1 MSVYIYI
8 LVSHEMILVARVRSN
23 FVQKASCVQL
33 AWSMQCPGC
42 RNVQFSRHWTPAQ
55 WDAEDPYIHG
65 RQYCTICDPEW
76 TGSTYAEACEHVEAV
91 RCLLQLFH
99 THHCEHH
106 FTAFLNAWKDK
117 VMCEPKVY
125 RPLHGAGKIILRP
138 GGGWEDAGNCTYLMV
153 LRFLCPAFIQANWHV
168 IKAVPLGNILESI
181 LGYFQ
186 LRAGALSINAK
197 GFQAYIYTI
206 IRCVRKLA
214 PVLTNTAEAED
225 RIWRFQ
231 DLEALV
237 HSRRFKWAQ
246 VIVCE
251 TRRGPSS
258 QQSPDA
264 EPKGFQPVWC

>member
-1 MSVYIYI
+1 MIRERACLYTYK
-8 LVSHEMILVARVRSN
+8 LVSHIFVARVRSN
-23 FVQKASCVQL
+23 FVHKASCVQL

-42 RNVQFSRHWTPAQ
+42 RNVRFSRHWTPAQ

-125 RPLHGAGKIILRP
+125 RPLHWAGKIILRP
-138 GGGWEDAGNCTYLMV
+138 GGGWEDAAAIPMS
-153 LRFLCPAFIQANWHV
+153 RFHPSNWHV
-168 IKAVPLGNILESI
+168 IKAVRLGNILESI

-264 EPKGFQPVWC
+264 EPSGFQPVWC